1 MKFRMILENLV
12 LLPNFE
18 GILGI
23 WRAERYDKISFVT

>member
-18 GILGI
+18 KILGV
-23 WRAERYDKISFVT
+23 WRAERYDKVSCL